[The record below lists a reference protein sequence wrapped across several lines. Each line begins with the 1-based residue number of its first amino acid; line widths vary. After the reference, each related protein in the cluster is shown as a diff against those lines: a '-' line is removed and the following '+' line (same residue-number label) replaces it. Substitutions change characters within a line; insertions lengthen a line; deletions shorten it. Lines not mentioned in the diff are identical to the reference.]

1 MLDTTEMV
9 CVEDKE
15 VQCEAVT
22 RSMFEEMVREIC
34 DMMEVETYVLQVFS
48 PLCEPSPRKIPTQ
61 TPSDLS
67 RQWIDHDPT
76 QFC

>member
-9 CVEDKE
+9 CVDKE
-15 VQCEAVT
+15 IPYTCCRETEETRDQMCVECEAVT
-22 RSMFEEMVREIC
+22 RFVC
-34 DMMEVETYVLQVFS
+34 DEV
-48 PLCEPSPRKIPTQ
+48 EPSPRKIPTQ

-67 RQWIDHDPT
+67 RQWIHHDHS